1 MVVHDMRNP
10 TSSIEFGLKETL
22 KILDTH
28 FENYNNLK
36 KTFMQ
41 WKAQEELEQNLLD
54 SEEAQSENS
63 SDDQIVEINGPG
75 ENNQIQENLP

>member
-1 MVVHDMRNP
+1 MRNP
-10 TSSIEFGLKETL
+10 TSSIEFGLQETL